1 MQRFI
6 CKDEVIS
13 SLKRHHQVTPEYIRK
28 IERISRQVLENVGT
42 DLAKEAVALSREV
55 DSDLHAH
62 KAFLRLSISPHG
74 IIYARLDKMKHRNE
88 KPLLKFYSDR
98 FPIYTVLFSSKRGVF
113 AARDGNT
120 LILEKGTLEET
131 LKKLE
136 ANLPL
141 DPLLTG
147 IENQNHKELWEKFAK
162 SQLIEGAQ
170 TLSQMKSLERKWK
183 NTVAKNGSKNHS
195 LDKYLD

>member
-6 CKDEVIS
+6 YKNEVIS
-13 SLKRHHQVTPEYIRK
+13 SLKRHQKVTPEYIRK
-28 IERISRQVLENVGT
+28 IQRIPKQVLENVGT

-88 KPLLKFYSDR
+88 KPLLEFYSER
-98 FPIYTVLFSSKRGVF
+98 FPIFMVLFSSKRGVF
-113 AARDGNT
+113 AAKNGIT
-120 LILEKGTLEET
+120 LISEKGTLEET

-136 ANLPL
+136 SDLPL
-141 DPLLTG
+141 DPLLT
-147 IENQNHKELWEKFAK
+147 ELKNQNHEELWKKFAK
-162 SQLIEGAQ
+162 SQLIKGAQ
-170 TLSQMKSLERKWK
+170 TSSQMKLLAQTWK
-183 NTVAKNGSKNHS
+183 NTVAKNDSKNHS
-195 LDKYLD
+195 LEKYLR